1 MAHFRMQIVGTLIL
15 CASSSVWAA
24 SVEECRDITNPS
36 ERLACYD
43 NTATTTVISAPAPKQ
58 KPEKQPAQPI
68 TPAPTRS
75 TKPKQTNKPVVVNN
89 ALEEPLPRR
98 GVNKPQ
104 VETAAV
110 EYTIVKVLRRYGE
123 KIEYQTNDGR
133 RFRKLSATQTNFSIG
148 DTVVAK
154 LGVFGAV
161 FLINQDGTRIKVKP
175 LN

>member
-1 MAHFRMQIVGTLIL
+1 MAHFRMQIIGTLIL

-24 SVEECRDITNPS
+24 SVEECRDITNPG

-43 NTATTTVISAPAPKQ
+43 NTATTTVTSAPTPKQ
-58 KPEKQPAQPI
+58 KPEKQSAEPI
-68 TPAPTRS
+68 APAPTRS
-75 TKPKQTNKPVVVNN
+75 AKPKLTRKPVVVNN

-98 GVNKPQ
+98 AVNKPQ
-104 VETAAV
+104 IETAAV
-110 EYTIVKVLRRYGE
+110 EYTIAKVLRRYGE
-123 KIEYQTNDGR
+123 KIEYQTDDGR
-133 RFRKLSATQTNFSIG
+133 RFRKLSATQTNFAVG

-161 FLINQDGTRIKVKP
+161 FLINQEGMRIKVKP